1 MYKIISFLHRLR
13 EKKDSIIVVEGK
25 RDKEVLRE
33 FGFNNVYTIY
43 ELRKDEGIF
52 LNYREAIILTDND
65 NKGRILYKYVRNLL
79 ESDGIIINDIERRR
93 FFKYFKVREVEDLRK
108 RIDEIKFYINYFENP
123 EKILYF

>member
-1 MYKIISFLHRLR
+1 MYRVISFLHRLR

-25 RDKEVLRE
+25 RDKEVLKE

>member
-1 MYKIISFLHRLR
+1 MYRIISFLYRLR
-13 EKKDSIIVVEGK
+13 EKKDSIIIVEGK
-25 RDKEVLRE
+25 RDKEVLKE

-43 ELRKDEGIF
+43 ELRKNDGIF

-79 ESDGIIINDIERRR
+79 ESDGIIINDVERRR

-108 RIDEIKFYINYFENP
+108 HIEEIKFYINYFENP
-123 EKILYF
+123 ERILYF

>member
-1 MYKIISFLHRLR
+1 MYRIISFLYRLR
-13 EKKDSIIVVEGK
+13 EKKDSIIVVEGR

-43 ELRKDEGIF
+43 ELRKDDGIF

-93 FFKYFKVREVEDLRK
+93 FFKYFRVREVEDLRK
-108 RIDEIKFYINYFENP
+108 HIEEIKFYINYFENP

>member
-1 MYKIISFLHRLR
+1 MYRIISFLHKLR

-25 RDKEVLRE
+25 KDKEVLRE

-43 ELRKDEGIF
+43 ELRKDESVF

-79 ESDGIIINDIERRR
+79 ESDGIIINDIERKR

-108 RIDEIKFYINYFENP
+108 RIEEIKFYINYFENP

>member
-1 MYKIISFLHRLR
+1 MYRIISFLHRLR
-13 EKKDSIIVVEGK
+13 EKRDSIIVVEGK
-25 RDKEVLRE
+25 RDKEVLKE

-79 ESDGIIINDIERRR
+79 ESDGIIVNDIERRR
-93 FFKYFKVREVEDLRK
+93 FFKYFRVREVEDLRK
-108 RIDEIKFYINYFENP
+108 HIEEIKFYINYFENP

>member
-1 MYKIISFLHRLR
+1 MYRVISFLHRLR

-25 RDKEVLRE
+25 RDKEVLKE
-33 FGFNNVYTIY
+33 FGFNNVYAIY

-52 LNYREAIILTDND
+52 LNYKEAIILTDND

-93 FFKYFKVREVEDLRK
+93 FFKYFRVREVEDLRK
-108 RIDEIKFYINYFENP
+108 HIEEIKFYINYFENP

>member
-1 MYKIISFLHRLR
+1 MYRIISFLYRLR
-13 EKKDSIIVVEGK
+13 EKKDSIIVVEGR

-43 ELRKDEGIF
+43 ELRKDDGIF

-79 ESDGIIINDIERRR
+79 ESDGIIINDIERKR
-93 FFKYFKVREVEDLRK
+93 FFKYFRVREVEDLRK
-108 RIDEIKFYINYFENP
+108 HIEEIKFYINYFENP

>member
-1 MYKIISFLHRLR
+1 MYRIISFLQSLK
-13 EKKDSIIVVEGK
+13 EKKDSIIIVEGK
-25 RDKEVLRE
+25 RDKEVLKE

-43 ELRKDEGIF
+43 ELRKDDGIF
-52 LNYREAIILTDND
+52 LNYKEAIILTDND

-93 FFKYFKVREVEDLRK
+93 FFKYFKVREIEDLRK
-108 RIDEIKFYINYFENP
+108 HIEEIKFYINYFENP

>member
-1 MYKIISFLHRLR
+1 MYKAISFLHRLR
-13 EKKDSIIVVEGK
+13 EKKDSIIIVEGK
-25 RDKEVLRE
+25 KDKEVLKE

-43 ELRKDEGIF
+43 ELRRDDGVF

-79 ESDGIIINDIERRR
+79 ESDGIIINDVERRK
-93 FFKYFKVREVEDLRK
+93 FFKYFRVREVEDLRK
-108 RIDEIKFYINYFENP
+108 HIDEIKFYINYFENP

>member
-1 MYKIISFLHRLR
+1 MYKIISFLYRLR
-13 EKKDSIIVVEGK
+13 EKKDSIIVVEGRK
-25 RDKEVLRE
+25 DKEVLRE

-43 ELRKDEGIF
+43 ELRKDDRIF

-108 RIDEIKFYINYFENP
+108 HVEEIKFYINYFENP

>member
-1 MYKIISFLHRLR
+1 MYRIISFLHRLR

-25 RDKEVLRE
+25 RDKEVLKE

-43 ELRKDEGIF
+43 ELRKDDGIF

-93 FFKYFKVREVEDLRK
+93 FFKYFRVREVEDLRK
-108 RIDEIKFYINYFENP
+108 HIEEIKFYINYFENP

>member
-1 MYKIISFLHRLR
+1 MYRAISFLHRLR
-13 EKKDSIIVVEGK
+13 EKKDSIIIVEGR
-25 RDKEVLRE
+25 RDKEVLKE

-43 ELRKDEGIF
+43 ELRKDNDIF

-79 ESDGIIINDIERRR
+79 ESDGIIINDIERRK
-93 FFKYFKVREVEDLRK
+93 FFKYFRVREVEDLRK
-108 RIDEIKFYINYFENP
+108 HIEEIKFYINYFENP

>member
-1 MYKIISFLHRLR
+1 MYRVISFLHRLR

-25 RDKEVLRE
+25 RDKEVLKE

-52 LNYREAIILTDND
+52 LNYREAVILTDND
-65 NKGRILYKYVRNLL
+65 NKGRILYKYIRNLL

-93 FFKYFKVREVEDLRK
+93 FFKYFRVREVEDLRK
-108 RIDEIKFYINYFENP
+108 HIEEIKFYINYFENP

>member
-1 MYKIISFLHRLR
+1 MYRIISFLYRLR
-13 EKKDSIIVVEGK
+13 EKKDSIIIVEGK
-25 RDKEVLRE
+25 RDKEVLKE

-43 ELRKDEGIF
+43 ELRKDDGIF

-79 ESDGIIINDIERRR
+79 ESDGIIVNDIERRK
-93 FFKYFKVREVEDLRK
+93 FFKYFRVREVEDLRK
-108 RIDEIKFYINYFENP
+108 HIEEIKFYINYFENP

>member
-1 MYKIISFLHRLR
+1 MYRVISFLHRLR

-25 RDKEVLRE
+25 RDKEVLKE

-65 NKGRILYKYVRNLL
+65 NKGRILYKYIRNLL

-93 FFKYFKVREVEDLRK
+93 FFKYFRVREVEDLRK
-108 RIDEIKFYINYFENP
+108 HIEEIKFYINYFENP

>member
-1 MYKIISFLHRLR
+1 MYRIISFLYRLR
-13 EKKDSIIVVEGK
+13 EKKDSIIVVEGR

-43 ELRKDEGIF
+43 ELRKDDGIF

-79 ESDGIIINDIERRR
+79 ESDGVIINDIERRR
-93 FFKYFKVREVEDLRK
+93 FFKYFRVREVEDLRK
-108 RIDEIKFYINYFENP
+108 HIEEIKFYINYFENP

>member
-1 MYKIISFLHRLR
+1 MYRVISFLHRLR

-33 FGFNNVYTIY
+33 FGFSNVYTIY
-43 ELRKDEGIF
+43 ELRKDDRIF

-79 ESDGIIINDIERRR
+79 ESDGIIINDIERKR

>member
-13 EKKDSIIVVEGK
+13 EKRDSIIVVEGK

-43 ELRKDEGIF
+43 ELRKNDSIF

-93 FFKYFKVREVEDLRK
+93 FFKYFKIREVEDLRK
-108 RIDEIKFYINYFENP
+108 RIEEIKFYINYFENP

>member
-1 MYKIISFLHRLR
+1 MYKVISFLHRLR
-13 EKKDSIIVVEGK
+13 EKKDSIIIVEGK
-25 RDKEVLRE
+25 KDKEVLKE

-43 ELRKDEGIF
+43 ELRKDDGVF

-79 ESDGIIINDIERRR
+79 ESDGIIINDVERRK
-93 FFKYFKVREVEDLRK
+93 FFKYFRVREVEDLRK
-108 RIDEIKFYINYFENP
+108 HIDEIKFYINYFENP

>member
-1 MYKIISFLHRLR
+1 MYRVISFLHRLR

-25 RDKEVLRE
+25 RDKEVLKE

-93 FFKYFKVREVEDLRK
+93 FFKYFRVREVEDLRK
-108 RIDEIKFYINYFENP
+108 HIEEIKFYINYFENP